1 MNRIALVTDA
11 WHPQINGVVTTLTQT
26 ISNLKSFGYEVKAIT
41 PEGLPA
47 LPCPTYPE
55 IRLAMAGTGHL
66 FRELA
71 SFAPYAVHIAT
82 EGPLGWAARAICK
95 RHGFPFT
102 TSYHTRFPES
112 LRLRLPIPLRL
123 SYSWLRRFHN
133 SGERTMIATPMLQK
147 ELQAHG
153 INKTVLWSRGVDAE
167 LFQPADKSKIRD
179 RRPVF
184 IYVGRVAVEKNV
196 EAFLQLELPGTKYV
210 VGDGPA
216 LQELKEN
223 YPQVIF
229 TGYKTGKSLAELM
242 AAADVFV
249 FPSQTDT
256 FGVVLLEAMAA
267 GIPVAAYP
275 VPGPL
280 ETVHDGINGYL
291 DKDLRTAALKALT
304 LSSQACRSYAKER
317 SWQRCSRQFLAN
329 LAIQDWPFGSW
340 H

>member
-26 ISNLKSFGYEVKAIT
+26 VRHLQSFGYDVKTIT
-41 PEGLPA
+41 PEGLPG

-55 IRLAMAGTGHL
+55 IRLAMAGKRHL

-71 SFAPYAVHIAT
+71 GFAPYAVHIAT
-82 EGPLGWAARAICK
+82 EGPLGWAARSICR

-102 TSYHTRFPES
+102 TSYHTRFPEY

-133 SGERTMIATPMLQK
+133 SGERTMIATSTLQQ
-147 ELQAHG
+147 ELRAHG
-153 INKTVLWSRGVDAE
+153 ITKTVLWSRGVDAE
-167 LFQPADKSKIRD
+167 LFHPADKSKIQAA
-179 RRPVF
+179 RPIF
-184 IYVGRVAVEKNV
+184 IYVGRVAVEKNI
-196 EAFLQLELPGTKYV
+196 EAFLQLDLPGTKYV

-216 LQELKEN
+216 LHELKAR
-223 YPQVIF
+223 YPQVVF
-229 TGYKTGKSLAELM
+229 TGYKTGKALAELV

-249 FPSQTDT
+249 FPSRTDT

-275 VPGPL
+275 VTGPL
-280 ETVHDGINGYL
+280 ETVQNGVNGYL
-291 DKDLRTAALKALT
+291 DEDLRTAALKALT
-304 LSSQACRSYAKER
+304 IPAQSCRSYAKER

-329 LAIQDWPFGSW
+329 LAIQDWPFGTC